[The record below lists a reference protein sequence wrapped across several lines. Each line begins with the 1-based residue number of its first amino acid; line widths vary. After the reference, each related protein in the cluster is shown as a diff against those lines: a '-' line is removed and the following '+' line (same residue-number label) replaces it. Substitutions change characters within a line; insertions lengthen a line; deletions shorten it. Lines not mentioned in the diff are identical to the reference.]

1 MWYRIFGVR
10 FLLPVCALF
19 DSSQCFAIRHKR
31 NVYTYTL
38 FLASELA
45 TSKRVASDMMAVKEE
60 EKKKKKK
67 K

>member
-10 FLLPVCALF
+10 FLSVCALF

-60 EKKKKKK
+60 EKKKEKK
-67 K
+67 

>member
-1 MWYRIFGVR
+1 
-10 FLLPVCALF
+10 VCALF

-67 K
+67 KK